1 MNKSWSSARDEW
13 LSKTSLTEETSAWA
27 IESIN
32 KNEKEIYALES
43 ISEKELLSD
52 LDERLKKLRKAIR
65 NEIINKENKLD
76 DLTLST
82 ANSSKLQVS
91 VPSSLNYLMK
101 AWAAA
106 EGRDLSSVALQC
118 LENGLRSLKSK
129 GSIPTAAI
137 ERYNVACQKRIAL
150 AEVNNT
156 WDRYESITIRS
167 VD

>member
-1 MNKSWSSARDEW
+1 MEKTWGNTRDEW
-13 LSKTSLTEETSAWA
+13 LRKTSLSEEESSWA

-43 ISEKELLSD
+43 ISQKVSLNELEQS
-52 LDERLKKLRKAIR
+52 LKALRKSIKA
-65 NEIINKENKLD
+65 EVINKESNLD
-76 DLTLST
+76 DLSLST

-118 LENGLRSLKSK
+118 LENGLRALKSK
-129 GSIPTAAI
+129 GSIPTVAI
-137 ERYNVACQKRIAL
+137 ERYDIACAKRIAL

-156 WDRYESITIRS
+156 WDRYESLHIKANT
-167 VD
+167 